1 MIPMRAALTK
11 SPPKSSYPLEK
22 IRQDFPI
29 LKVKVRDKLLVYLD
43 NAATTQKPR
52 SVIETLERYYAWENS
67 NIHRGIH
74 YLSERATA
82 SFEGAREKVRKFL
95 NAADSKEIVFT
106 KGATEAVNLVAHS
119 FGGKFV
125 GAGDEILI
133 STLEHHSNI
142 VPWQILCESS
152 GAILKVIPINDQG
165 ELLLPDYEKL
175 LSVRTKLVAVTHV
188 SNALGTVNPV
198 EEMIRLAH
206 GKNIP
211 VLVDGAQA
219 VPHLKVDVQKLD
231 CDFYLF
237 SGHKVYGPTGIGVL
251 YGKAKWLEEMPPYQ
265 GGGDMIS
272 SVTFE
277 KTTYNKIPYKFEA
290 GTPHIAGAIGLG
302 AALDYIQETGI
313 ERIAGHEQEL
323 LTYGTELL
331 SKMAEVKIVGEASHK
346 AAVISFTVKDVHPHD
361 IGTLLDGEGVAIR
374 AGHHCAMPLMQ
385 RLKLPATC
393 RASFGLYNTREEV
406 DRLAKALRK
415 AIEVF
420 D

>member
-133 STLEHHSNI
+133 STLEPHSNI

-393 RASFGLYNTREEV
+393 RASFGLYNPREEV